1 MVDIKEIAENI
12 DMIDQQIYSIPEWG
26 SVYLINEEK
35 KALID
40 TGPTTSAN
48 RVLDGIRGAGVS
60 PEEIDYVIVTHIHLD
75 HAGGA
80 GVLIKHMPQAQV
92 MVHHRGAKHMVDPAR
107 LVSSM
112 LAAQGEEAMVRY
124 GEMVPIVTD
133 RVKPVYEGDVL
144 RLSGKQLLRFID
156 APGHA
161 PHELCIHESRNQGVF
176 TGDAAGLLAADE
188 VLLPVTAP
196 PSFNTEL
203 YIDTLERLMALEPAA
218 IYFAHF
224 GVSNTAQESLKS
236 VRDKLLVWD
245 DMVAAAIKEDK
256 FDGVME
262 KIKDQTCAELEPVRK
277 MESLYKYLTRFFV
290 PLNIAGYSKYY
301 QEKYEAG

>member
-1 MVDIKEIAENI
+1 MVDIKEVAENI
-12 DMIDQQIYSIPEWG
+12 YMIDQQIYSISKWG

-35 KALID
+35 KALVD
-40 TGPTTSAN
+40 AGPTTSAN

-60 PEEIDYVIVTHIHLD
+60 PEDIDYVIVTHIHLD

-92 MVHHRGAKHMVDPAR
+92 IVHYRGVKHMVNPAR

-124 GEMVPIVTD
+124 GEMVPIAAD
-133 RVKPVYEGDVL
+133 QVKPVYEGDVL
-144 RLSGKQLLRFID
+144 RLSKGQLLRFLD

-176 TGDAAGLLAADE
+176 TGGAAGLYAADE
-188 VLLPVTAP
+188 VLLPITPP

-224 GVSNTAQESLKS
+224 GVSNTVQESLKS

-245 DMVAAAIKEDK
+245 DMVAEAIKKNK

-262 KIKDQTCAELEPVRK
+262 KIKDQTRAELKPVRK
-277 MESLYKYLTRFFV
+277 MESLYKYLTGFFV
-290 PLNIAGYSKYY
+290 PLNIAGFSKYY
-301 QEKYEAG
+301 QEKYEAR